1 MNANLRKL
9 QEQIRKPLL
18 ISKKEN
24 LLYLTGRSFINGWLL
39 VMPAHNSSQPPLKI
53 RGGVK
58 GSCSPLKVRGARGVI
73 FLGDGLE
80 KVEKIH
86 TDKLENVRMYLDG
99 YRKLQLEDSFSFAEA
114 NVLKAHLGPVK
125 LEPVKSPVEKL
136 REIKDVREIGCM
148 RASGKIVEKVWKQV
162 KKDLLKK
169 TWTEA
174 GLAARIVDVGRGFG
188 SAGVS
193 FDPIVAAGANAATPH
208 HIPGEEKL
216 SAGEP
221 IIIDFGFKYRGYCS
235 DFTRTVFLKR
245 APGKWA
251 EIYNQVEKAYLQ
263 SIQILS
269 SRASVSDRG
278 NPGCNTTGL
287 LPAIGGQA
295 SQTPRND
302 LQIKASDV
310 YQKAVEI
317 LAEKNLDKYFV
328 HNLGH
333 GCGLE
338 IHESPSLSAVSKD
351 VLRCGMVFSIE
362 PGVYLPKAGGIRIE
376 DLVYLDHSKAKR
388 FIFSATSLKENIL
401 K

>member
-1 MNANLRKL
+1 MNAKLRKL
-9 QEQIRKPLL
+9 QEQIRTPLL

-53 RGGVK
+53 RGGADRA
-58 GSCSPLKVRGARGVI
+58 GSPLKIRGGRGVI

-86 TDKLENVRMYLDG
+86 TDKFENVRMYLGG
-99 YRKLQLEDSFSFAEA
+99 YRTLQLEDSFSFAEA
-114 NVLKAHLGPVK
+114 NVLKARLGSVK

-136 REIKDVREIGCM
+136 REIKDAREIGYM

-174 GLAARIVDVGRGFG
+174 GLAARIVDLGRGFG

-193 FDPIVAAGANAATPH
+193 FDPIVAAGTNAATPH
-208 HIPGEEKL
+208 HIPGVKKL
-216 SAGEP
+216 PAGEP

-245 APGKWA
+245 APGKWV
-251 EIYNQVEKAYLQ
+251 EIYNQVEKAYLE
-263 SIQILS
+263 SIRFV
-269 SRASVSDRG
+269 SRRDKEDR
-278 NPGCNTTGL
+278 PL
-287 LPAIGGQA
+287 GQPQRTVLKRGRVIRA
-295 SQTPRND
+295 G
-302 LQIKASDV
+302 DV

-317 LAEKNLDKYFV
+317 LAEKNLDKYFI

-351 VLRCGMVFSIE
+351 VLRAGMVFSIE

-376 DLVYLDHSKAKR
+376 DLVCLRKSGATR
-388 FIFSATSLKENIL
+388 FVNAPTDLKSNLI
-401 K
+401 KS